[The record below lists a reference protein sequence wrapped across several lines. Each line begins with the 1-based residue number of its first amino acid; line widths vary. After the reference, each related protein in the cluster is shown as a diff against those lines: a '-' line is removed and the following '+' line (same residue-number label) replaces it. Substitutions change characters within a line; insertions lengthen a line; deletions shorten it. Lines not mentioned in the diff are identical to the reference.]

1 MILQDINNLI
11 SQNLKYYTENKLNLL
26 GNNIL
31 RYGSES
37 WINLVNETRQL
48 FNDNLIQLNEDDR
61 FLISETD
68 AGQIGIY
75 ENREVLLDI
84 PWIIEEEKEEKTLD
98 KPFRTPGHPRKKY
111 AVYTKND
118 KGNVVLVRFGDP
130 ERSVKNDNPVR
141 AQAFL
146 KRHHCEEPGPKWRA
160 KWWSCNI
167 GKYHKDVGLQ
177 SGEPW

>member
-1 MILQDINNLI
+1 MILNDVNNLI
-11 SQNLKYYTENKLNLL
+11 TQNLKYYIENNLNLL

-37 WINLVNETRQL
+37 WLNLVNETREL
-48 FNDNLIQLNEDDR
+48 FENSSIQLNKDDQ
-61 FLISETD
+61 FLIKETD
-68 AGQIGIY
+68 AGLIDTY
-75 ENREVLLDI
+75 EGKEVLLDI
-84 PWIIEEEKEEKTLD
+84 PWIFEEEEKPLD
-98 KPFRTPGHPRKKY
+98 RPFKTPGHPRKKY

-118 KGNVVLVRFGDP
+118 KGKVVLVRFGDP
-130 ERSVKNDNPVR
+130 ERSVKNHNPVR
-141 AQAFL
+141 ANAFL
-146 KRHHCEEPGPKWRA
+146 KRHHCEEPGPKWKP